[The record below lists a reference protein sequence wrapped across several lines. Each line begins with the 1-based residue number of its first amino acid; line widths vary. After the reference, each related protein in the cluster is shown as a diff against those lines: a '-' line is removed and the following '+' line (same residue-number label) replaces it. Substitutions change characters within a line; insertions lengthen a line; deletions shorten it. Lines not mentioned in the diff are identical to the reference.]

1 MSESESTTAPGA
13 HTLQAEALSPELITL
28 ENGYQCVRIPLRTET
43 GTIVYA
49 ELGHGEAQV
58 YANRLG
64 RMGHQAQQTADRLKP
79 EDPPE
84 WRTRPRGR

>member
-1 MSESESTTAPGA
+1 MSELETTTTPGA
-13 HTLQAEALSPELITL
+13 RLLQAEALSPELITL

-58 YANRLG
+58 YGSRLG
-64 RMGHQAQQTADRLKP
+64 QMGYQAQQTADRLRP
-79 EDPPE
+79 EPPPE
-84 WRTRPRGR
+84 QRTRKRR

>member
-1 MSESESTTAPGA
+1 MSELESTTTPGA
-13 HTLQAEALSPELITL
+13 RTLQAEALSPELITL

-58 YANRLG
+58 YADRLG
-64 RMGHQAQQTADRLKP
+64 RLGYQAKQTADRLRP
-79 EDPPE
+79 EPPPE
-84 WRTRPRGR
+84 QRTRRRR